1 MKERWVMNDESG
13 ESMKPTA
20 EVPLV
25 GLGESELGRL
35 VRGWR
40 REAGSWFQNPDEGK
54 HTGVNDLMRIDFRLT
69 SAVRPAAFY
78 HRGDTTETYYM
89 YLRATPHRA
98 CKPVMT
104 MKYAWDNGAL
114 ANRYPSIDRW
124 QWRPTDK
131 AAVGMAIPTGMATVM
146 NPYGHAVI
154 LGRFDFQTDV
164 RLSGN
169 AFPEVKRKGNEND

>member
-25 GLGESELGRL
+25 GLGESELGSAWLTERSRKL
-35 VRGWR
+35 I
-40 REAGSWFQNPDEGK
+40 PDEGK
-54 HTGVNDLMRIDFRLT
+54 HTGMNDLMRIDFRLT

-104 MKYAWDNGAL
+104 MKYA
-114 ANRYPSIDRW
+114 
-124 QWRPTDK
+124 
-131 AAVGMAIPTGMATVM
+131 
-146 NPYGHAVI
+146 
-154 LGRFDFQTDV
+154 
-164 RLSGN
+164 
-169 AFPEVKRKGNEND
+169 

>member
-1 MKERWVMNDESG
+1 MGDEWWEWWVDETDGRSATRRTGWIRIGEISAWLTERSR
-13 ESMKPTA
+13 K
-20 EVPLV
+20 LI
-25 GLGESELGRL
+25 
-35 VRGWR
+35 
-40 REAGSWFQNPDEGK
+40 PDEGK
-54 HTGVNDLMRIDFRLT
+54 HIGMNDLMRIDFRLT

-104 MKYAWDNGAL
+104 MKYAWDTGAL

-146 NPYGHAVI
+146 NPYGPAVI